1 MGSKRRTVPTNKQRQ
16 SLCDKIVVTVITVKE
31 DNYSTKEIDMPV
43 YKLKPTCKDY
53 TWGGTKLREE
63 YGINDPGDRVAEA
76 WVLSCHPDGPSVITS
91 GRYAGETLIDYISMR
106 GKRVLGTNC
115 DNYDDFPI
123 LTKLIDAKEDLSVQV
138 HPNNTFAITNEGQLG
153 KTEMWYV
160 VDAEEGSKIYY
171 GVSRTVDEAEIR
183 RRIKDNTITDILMA
197 VPAKKGDVFYIP
209 AGTLHAICKGM
220 IIAEVQQNS
229 NVTYRVYDYDRI
241 DKTTGQKREL
251 HVDKA
256 LKVTRMYP
264 NYSNYDFG
272 NHLVSCKY
280 FVVDMIEHET
290 LDFAS
295 ERSFV
300 SLVVLGGTGRI
311 EFKNDDGANDF
322 LTLSKGES
330 FFIPA
335 NSGRFMIK
343 GDNLRILRTQI

>member
-1 MGSKRRTVPTNKQRQ
+1 
-16 SLCDKIVVTVITVKE
+16 
-31 DNYSTKEIDMPV
+31 MPV

-53 TWGGTKLREE
+53 IWGGTKLREE
-63 YGINDPGDRVAEA
+63 YGINEPGERVAEA

-91 GRYAGETLIDYISMR
+91 GRYAGETLLDYIRIR

-171 GVSRTVDEAEIR
+171 GVSQTVDESEIR
-183 RRIKDNTITDILMA
+183 RRIEDNTLTDILMA

-229 NVTYRVYDYDRI
+229 NVTYRVYDYDRK
-241 DKTTGQKREL
+241 DDTGKKREL

-280 FVVDMIEHET
+280 FVVDMIEHDT

-300 SLVVLGGTGRI
+300 SLVVLDGKGRI

-322 LTLSKGES
+322 LTFTKGES
-330 FFIPA
+330 FFVPA

>member
-1 MGSKRRTVPTNKQRQ
+1 
-16 SLCDKIVVTVITVKE
+16 
-31 DNYSTKEIDMPV
+31 MPV

-53 TWGGTKLREE
+53 IWGGTKLREE
-63 YGINDPGDRVAEA
+63 YGINAPGDRVAEA
-76 WVLSCHPDGPSVITS
+76 WVLSCHPEGPSVITT
-91 GRYAGETLIDYISMR
+91 GRFAGETLIDYISKC
-106 GKRVLGTNC
+106 GKSVLGTNC
-115 DNYDDFPI
+115 DNYVDFPI
-123 LTKLIDAKEDLSVQV
+123 LTKLIDAKEDLSIQV

-183 RRIKDNTITDILMA
+183 RKIKDNTLTDILMA

-229 NVTYRVYDYDRI
+229 NVTYRVYDYDRTH
-241 DKTTGQKREL
+241 KPTGQKREL

-256 LKVTRMYP
+256 LQVAIMHP

-272 NHLVSCKY
+272 NHLAKCEY
-280 FVVDMIEHET
+280 FVVDLIEHET
-290 LDFAS
+290 SDFAS

-300 SLVVLGGTGRI
+300 SLVVLDGIGRI
-311 EFKNDDGANDF
+311 EFKNDDGADDS
-322 LTLSKGES
+322 LTFSRGES

-335 NSGRFMIK
+335 NSGRFLIR
-343 GDNLRILRTQI
+343 GDNLRILRTEI